1 MPITTT
7 ATLSAVAKAIEEK
20 IDKRRAQL
28 VRNLIYLGEKCVN
41 EARDNRTN
49 SYTDRTGNLRSSIG
63 YVVLYNG
70 VPVSEMSVQGDKPA
84 GRSAGESS
92 LSKAIAEAPSTGYV
106 LVVVAGMH
114 YAHYVAARGYNV
126 IDSAEALARVEVPKM
141 LDKLNLKWQRK

>member
-1 MPITTT
+1 MTT
-7 ATLSAVAKAIEEK
+7 ARKAIARHLTEQ
-20 IDKRRAQL
+20 IDKRRSQL
-28 VRNLIYLGEKCVN
+28 IGRLQYLGEKCVN

-114 YAHYVAARGYNV
+114 YAHYVAARGFDV
-126 IDSAEALARVEVPKM
+126 LDSAEHLAEVEMPKI
-141 LDKLNLKWQRK
+141 LDKLKIQWTRK